1 MGGWL
6 REAWFG
12 RESRD
17 VDLIIAGELAPA
29 LAALGQALG
38 AEPFCLSARFGSWRI
53 VKAGYSIDISAVP
66 DGLAADL
73 LRRDYTVN
81 TLRLPAEY
89 LGAAPEEPALH
100 AALACH
106 PQALGDL
113 SGRVLRMCSREALE
127 EDPLRILRGYRFCA
141 TQGLAPEAQTRS
153 AWRSLAGRLPE
164 SAPERLHEELLRWLA
179 APEDPGYGVP
189 DLATT
194 LGWAAEDGALWALFP
209 PLREAPGCEQNA
221 YHHLDVWSHTLECLR
236 QLERLHTMPP
246 APLEQWT
253 GGLLSAWDGAVSG
266 QASAGAL
273 TRLALLLHDIA
284 KPATRALQPDG
295 RVTFY
300 GHQELG
306 ARWARELLGGLKF
319 SGDEIDFVTLL
330 VAEHLRIGFYCDH
343 EPLPPRLIYRFL
355 SRLGEA
361 APLMVLH
368 ALADCA
374 ATGGEGAEA
383 NWQRHLRAAEVLLRH
398 HFEPSVL
405 SRPPLLLDGNAIMEL
420 LGLPPGPRIGE
431 IKAALLEATAAGEV
445 SNVEEAREFAIAFAS
460 ADA

>member
-1 MGGWL
+1 M
-6 REAWFG
+6 
-12 RESRD
+12 
-17 VDLIIAGELAPA
+17 DLVAAGELGPT
-29 LAALGQALG
+29 LAALGRALD

-53 VKAGYSIDISAVP
+53 VKAGYSIDISAAP

-89 LGAAPEEPALH
+89 IGTAHEEPALR

-106 PQALGDL
+106 PQALDDL
-113 SGRVLRMCSREALE
+113 SGGILRMCSLDALE
-127 EDPLRILRGYRFCA
+127 DDPLRLLRGYRLCA
-141 TQGLAPEAQTRS
+141 TQGLTPEPATRAQWAR
-153 AWRSLAGRLPE
+153 LAGRITE
-164 SAPERLHEELLRWLA
+164 CAPERLHEELLRWLG
-179 APEDPGYGVP
+179 APEDPGYGAP

-194 LGWAAEDGALWALFP
+194 LSWAAEDGALWALFP

-236 QLERLHTMPP
+236 QLERLHAQPP
-246 APLEQWT
+246 APLDPWA

-306 ARWARELLGGLKF
+306 AQWARELLSGLKF

-361 APLMVLH
+361 APVMVLH

-398 HFEPSVL
+398 YFEPSVL
-405 SRPPLLLDGNAIMEL
+405 SRPPLLLDGHAIMAL
-420 LGLPPGPRIGE
+420 LGLPPGPRVGE

-445 SNVEEAREFAIAFAS
+445 STVAEARVFVRELS
-460 ADA
+460 AGGA